1 MWGPSS
7 DTQDRLIEK
16 FRGEVMMM
24 SEIASAVMDP
34 FWSAEMDYRR
44 ERARELYAGRSIGA
58 KARGRR
64 RWLPRRPTLKL
75 PQQRRRPVAVA

>member
-1 MWGPSS
+1 
-7 DTQDRLIEK
+7 
-16 FRGEVMMM
+16 MMM

-34 FWSAEMDYRR
+34 FWATAEISYRQ
-44 ERARELYAGRSIGA
+44 ERAREEYGRRSSA
-58 KARGRR
+58 KKARGRR